1 MLKFEAMSVGQT
13 WVNYVVANLGK
24 YGVINK
30 AFKSFIKEKCRENCL
45 LCMYSYL
52 SNYMHV

>member
-1 MLKFEAMSVGQT
+1 MLEFEAMSVGQT

-30 AFKSFIKEKCRENCL
+30 GFKSSINGACL
-45 LCMYSYL
+45 E
-52 SNYMHV
+52 